1 MRADSLSGRLVIITV
16 LCVFA
21 GVLRGFSFNGE
32 PGQLLDNKNIAA
44 SDLYDPARHVY
55 LLYPGVY
62 RANEVRTNSVQIG
75 IIDSGIM
82 IDHPQI
88 KGLIAGSK
96 DFTGDGI
103 EDRIGHG
110 TLVTL
115 IFLYGVEESSDVPEV
130 PSIIV
135 AKVARKDGRILQE
148 DVIKA
153 IDWIAGYNVLLIN
166 ISIGFHGSPQD
177 YEPLREALERHPEV
191 RFYCAAG
198 NDGPDVTVYPAAFD
212 LKNVISIGLVGTN
225 GLPDPISGKA
235 AVYRQLPPYKNLISL
250 PKYEMFRG
258 INALQKHNLREAAEF
273 FYLTLKDG
281 SPAEKADAHMEL
293 AHVDIE
299 EKEFNEAL
307 EQNRLAAELVGWNDK
322 LYNERGW
329 IEILQGQQSSA
340 EQDIKKA
347 IEINSA
353 EPLYYKRLGD
363 LYVMEGKTKEA
374 LDQYV
379 LALQLAP
386 DDNQLKRLISKARYL
401 LSLEEHKTNGN

>member
-1 MRADSLSGRLVIITV
+1 MWADSLSGRLVIITF

-21 GVLRGFSFNGE
+21 GILKGFSSNGE
-32 PGQLLDNKNIAA
+32 PGQLLDNKNIVA
-44 SDLYDPARHVY
+44 SDLYNPAKQEY

-62 RANEVRTNSVQIG
+62 RANEVRTNSVRIG

-88 KGLIAGSK
+88 KGLIADSK

-103 EDRIGHG
+103 EDQIGHG
-110 TLVTL
+110 TMVTL
-115 IFLYGVEESSDVPEV
+115 IFLYGAEESSDVPEV

-135 AKVARKDGRILQE
+135 AKVARKDGKILQE

-153 IDWIAGYNVLLIN
+153 IDWIAEHDVVLIN
-166 ISIGFHGSPQD
+166 ISIGFRGSSQD

-198 NDGPDVTVYPAAFD
+198 NDGPDVIVYPAAFD
-212 LKNVISIGLVGTN
+212 LKNVISVGLVGTN

-235 AVYRQLPPYKNLISL
+235 TAYSQLPPYKNLISL
-250 PKYEMFRG
+250 PKYEIFRG
-258 INALQKHNLREAAEF
+258 IKALQKHNIQEATEF

-281 SPAEKADAHMEL
+281 DTEEKADAYMEL

-299 EKEFNEAL
+299 EKQFNEAL
-307 EQNRLAAELVGWNDK
+307 QQNQLAVELVGRNDK

-329 IEILQGQQSSA
+329 IEILQGQRSSA
-340 EQDIKKA
+340 EQDIQKA
-347 IEINSA
+347 IEINST

-363 LYVMEGKTKEA
+363 LYIMEGKTKAA
-374 LDQYV
+374 LDQYI
-379 LALQLAP
+379 LALQLSP
-386 DDNQLKRLISKARYL
+386 NDNQLQRLVSKARYL
-401 LSLEEHKTNGN
+401 LSLEEHKRNGN